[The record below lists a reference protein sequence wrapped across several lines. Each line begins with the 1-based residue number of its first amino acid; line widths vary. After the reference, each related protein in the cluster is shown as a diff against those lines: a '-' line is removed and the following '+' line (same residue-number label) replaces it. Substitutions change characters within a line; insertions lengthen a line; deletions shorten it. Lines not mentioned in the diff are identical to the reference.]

1 MPDNSTPN
9 PTVLIVED
17 YEDTRFTTRL
27 ALENYGYRV
36 LEAGSG
42 EAAVEVATEELPDII
57 LMDISLP
64 GLDGLTAVERI
75 RENTD
80 MKDKVI
86 VAVTAHQETDYRAK
100 ALAAGCNAYV
110 TKPIDF
116 DWLND
121 LLKNLLP

>member
-1 MPDNSTPN
+1 MTDNSLPN
-9 PTVLIVED
+9 PTILIVED
-17 YEDTRFTTRL
+17 YEDTRLTTRL
-27 ALENYGYRV
+27 ALENHGYRI
-36 LEAGSG
+36 LEAGNG
-42 EAAVEVATEELPDII
+42 ETAVEVATRELPDII

-64 GLDGLTAVERI
+64 GLDGLGAVKRI
-75 RENTD
+75 RENPG

>member
-1 MPDNSTPN
+1 MTDNSSPN
-9 PTVLIVED
+9 PTILIVED

-27 ALENYGYRV
+27 ALEGHGYRV
-36 LEAGSG
+36 LEAASG
-42 EAAVEVATEELPDII
+42 EAAVEVATQELPDII

-64 GLDGLTAVERI
+64 GLDGLAAVERI
-75 RENTD
+75 RENPD
-80 MKDKVI
+80 MKEKVI

-121 LLKNLLP
+121 LLRNLLP